1 MAMPATHHVLT
12 SGVRKRW
19 WMCASG
25 GGSACRRAMDRAVR
39 EAGMIVVWVEASA
52 EVQTARSTTQSQP
65 PMTSWAS
72 TAKMASSSAA
82 FSARKTVPA

>member
-1 MAMPATHHVLT
+1 
-12 SGVRKRW
+12 
-19 WMCASG
+19 
-25 GGSACRRAMDRAVR
+25 
-39 EAGMIVVWVEASA
+39 MIVVCVEASA

-82 FSARKTVPA
+82 FSARKVVPA